1 MKKTS
6 DPLVEPL
13 RPSWRPI
20 LAGEIKD
27 QALVAVGEIVA
38 ALPDPSSAEISNA
51 SLSGGSAGLAV
62 LCAYLSRAALDDDV
76 NAAQFL
82 AHAVNSVS
90 AQPMD
95 PSLYGG
101 FTGIA
106 WAAAHLQEQ
115 LLDPEDDCNEGID
128 EALNAYL
135 DQSPW
140 PDDYDLIVGLVGIG
154 VYAIER
160 LPRATAVACLERVV
174 ERLDELAERSVNGVS
189 WLSPPELLPEWQRA
203 LCPNGHYNL
212 GLAHGVPGVIAL
224 LGQVCATGVA
234 LQKARPLLD
243 DAVAWLLQQRLTD
256 ALTDARES
264 SFSSWI
270 APGIKRAD
278 CRLAWCYGDA
288 GVAAALLV
296 AAHCVNEGEWERDAL
311 AIARRAAA
319 RKPESAGVKDAAL
332 CHGSAGLGHIFNR
345 LFQATGEESFRE
357 TARYWFEQTL
367 ELRRPGQ
374 GIAGFS
380 AYRGAADGQAE
391 YWEDQV
397 GILEGAAGIALALLA
412 AVTHVEPAWDR
423 MLLVSIPV
431 ASRTGV

>member
-1 MKKTS
+1 MKNTS
-6 DPLVEPL
+6 DPVDEPKMTL
-13 RPSWRPI
+13 WRPI

-27 QALVAVGEIVA
+27 QALAAVGEIVA
-38 ALPDPSSAEISNA
+38 ALPDPTSAEISNA
-51 SLSGGSAGLAV
+51 SLSGGSAGLAI

-76 NAAQFL
+76 NAPQFL
-82 AHAVNSVS
+82 AHAVNAVS

-95 PSLYGG
+95 ASLFGG

-106 WAAAHLQEQ
+106 WAAAHLQGQ

-128 EALNAYL
+128 EALKAYL
-135 DQSPW
+135 ERSPW
-140 PDDYDLIVGLVGIG
+140 HDDYDLIVGLVGMG

-160 LPRATAVACLERVV
+160 LPRAPAVACLEHVV
-174 ERLDELAERSVNGVS
+174 ERLDELAERSVNGVT
-189 WLSPPELLPEWQRA
+189 WLSPPEFLPEWQRT
-203 LCPNGHYNL
+203 LCPNGYYNL

-224 LGQVCATGVA
+224 LGQACASGVA
-234 LQKARPLLD
+234 PQRARPLLD

-256 ALTDARES
+256 SKES
-264 SFSSWI
+264 SFSSWT
-270 APGIKRAD
+270 APGIKRD
-278 CRLAWCYGDA
+278 ECRLAWCYGDA

-296 AAHCVNEGEWERDAL
+296 AARCVNEAEWEREAL

-319 RKPESAGVKDAAL
+319 RKPESAGVKDAGL

-345 LFQATGEESFRE
+345 LFQATSEASFRE

-380 AYRGAADGQAE
+380 AHRAASDDQEE
-391 YWEDQV
+391 YWKDEV

-412 AVTHVEPAWDR
+412 AATHIEPAWDR

-431 ASRTGV
+431 A